1 MSVRLF
7 LLGSIAAM
15 TMGQS
20 GLSKE
25 TTRQAEEAKEESRGT
40 SRRFA
45 RSALA
50 QITIAIVLA
59 TLLWSALLLWVL
71 LRF

>member
-25 TTRQAEEAKEESRGT
+25 PTRQAEEAKEESRGT

-45 RSALA
+45 RNPLT
-50 QITIAIVLA
+50 QIAIAIVLA
-59 TLLWSALLLWVL
+59 MLLWAALMLWVL
-71 LRF
+71 SRI